1 MSCPQA
7 LVLNNIGGGIGVKV
21 EKLPAVNES
30 VMIKA
35 MEPPGE
41 DVAKGGNVAVAM
53 SRLGIHCAIIGK
65 IGLDEAGDRDYGWMK
80 AAGVDL
86 SVLIRTHEVRTGQG
100 IGITADNGD
109 VMIFTGLSSSRA
121 LTFEE
126 VQEALNRYKDAQY
139 FLTGFEVRPSLVLPA
154 ARMAKALG
162 MKTVLNPSPI
172 PSGGLEEIP
181 YIDYLFVNEIEACR
195 LLDMEVVRDFDQL
208 KVCAELKRRYQCPN
222 VVVTI
227 GDKGSCYLDEADD
240 FQFIPPVPV
249 TCVDSAGA
257 GDGYMACVIS
267 KLIQGETLLQACR
280 YASGFAAYSVTKV
293 DCLPGYPT
301 PDVLDAFIREHT

>member
-7 LVLNNIGGGIGVKV
+7 LVLNNIGGGIGVRV

-53 SRLGIHCAIIGK
+53 SRLGVHCAIIGK

-86 SVLIRTHEVRTGQG
+86 SVLIRTNEVRTGQG

-109 VMIFTGLSSSRA
+109 VMIFTGLSSSCA

-126 VQEALNRYKDAQY
+126 VEMAMRRYQDAQY
-139 FLTGFEVRPSLVLPA
+139 FITGFEVRPSLVLPA
-154 ARMAKALG
+154 ARLAKKLG

-172 PSGGLEEIP
+172 PSGGLRAIP
-181 YIDYLFVNEIEACR
+181 FVDFLFVNEIEACR
-195 LLDMEVVRDFDQL
+195 LLDMEIVRDFDQR
-208 KVCAELKRRYQCPN
+208 KVCEGLKKRYQCPN
-222 VVVTI
+222 VIVTI
-227 GDKGSCYLDEADD
+227 GDKGSCYSDENHD
-240 FQFIPPVPV
+240 FQFIPAIPV
-249 TCVDSAGA
+249 CCIDSAGA

-267 KLIQGETLLQACR
+267 KLIQGYTLIEACR
-280 YASGFAAYSVTKV
+280 YASAFAAYSVTKV
-293 DCLPGYPT
+293 DCLPGYPSS
-301 PDVLDAFIREHT
+301 DILEAFLQEHK